1 MIIKFLQELK
11 EQVTDKEFNE
21 VLRVAEDD
29 IKFNQ
34 IRFGKLTYT
43 KTFIEICMSS
53 LIVVQRCDNESFN

>member
-1 MIIKFLQELK
+1 MVIKFLQELRV
-11 EQVTDKEFNE
+11 QVTDKEFNE

-34 IRFGKLTYT
+34 IGFGKLTDS

-53 LIVVQRCDNESFN
+53 LIVVQRCENESFN